1 MDPNDF
7 SLLTNKG
14 DRMPKKKKIV
24 PDTSVLING
33 IISDKIE
40 KGELSNAQIII
51 PGFVLGELQAQASR
65 GLSIGFKGLEEIEK
79 IKKVGSKHGVRVV
92 KKGRLQTLE
101 EIRLAKSGRI
111 DALIID
117 FAKKEG
123 AILYTCDLVQ
133 HMVAKVQSVE
143 AVYFKPYIKAKK
155 LRIEKMMT
163 SDTLSLHLKEGVPPM
178 RKRGRPGN
186 FKLEKVRKKPMD
198 LEEMENIIKEI
209 LDAARYEDGFIELNG
224 SEATVV
230 QLKNLRIAIAKPPF
244 SDGVEITVVRPI
256 VKLTLDD
263 YKISERLRERI
274 KKGSGIII
282 AGPPGSGKSTFAA
295 SIAEFYESLGRIV
308 KTLEQPRDLQVK
320 DEITQYT
327 KLKGSFEQTAE
338 LLLLVR
344 PDYTIFD
351 EMRTTRDFSVFR
363 DLRLAGIG
371 MVGVIHANEPIDAIQ
386 RFIGRVELGL
396 IPHLVDTVIFISGG
410 EIKDVYT
417 LELVVRVPTGMTE
430 SDLARPVV
438 EVRDFFTGELK
449 YEIYTYGEENV
460 VVPVEKR
467 EESPINKLAKK
478 KIYEEV
484 KRFDKNAEIDI
495 VGDRAIIKVDNRVI
509 PIIIGK
515 KGKTI
520 QKLEEKLGIGIEIVP
535 KTETTKREVKFE
547 TSESGKYVVL
557 RFDKRYEG
565 KNVSLFVGD
574 EFISSGIIGKN
585 GVLRIKKTSE
595 FGKKILSAVI
605 SKKLRAF
612 I

>member
-1 MDPNDF
+1 
-7 SLLTNKG
+7 
-14 DRMPKKKKIV
+14 
-24 PDTSVLING
+24 
-33 IISDKIE
+33 
-40 KGELSNAQIII
+40 
-51 PGFVLGELQAQASR
+51 
-65 GLSIGFKGLEEIEK
+65 
-79 IKKVGSKHGVRVV
+79 
-92 KKGRLQTLE
+92 
-101 EIRLAKSGRI
+101 
-111 DALIID
+111 
-117 FAKKEG
+117 
-123 AILYTCDLVQ
+123 
-133 HMVAKVQSVE
+133 
-143 AVYFKPYIKAKK
+143 
-155 LRIEKMMT
+155 
-163 SDTLSLHLKEGVPPM
+163 
-178 RKRGRPGN
+178 
-186 FKLEKVRKKPMD
+186 
-198 LEEMENIIKEI
+198 
-209 LDAARYEDGFIELNG
+209 
-224 SEATVV
+224 
-230 QLKNLRIAIAKPPF
+230 
-244 SDGVEITVVRPI
+244 
-256 VKLTLDD
+256 
-263 YKISERLRERI
+263 
-274 KKGSGIII
+274 
-282 AGPPGSGKSTFAA
+282 
-295 SIAEFYESLGRIV
+295 
-308 KTLEQPRDLQVK
+308 
-320 DEITQYT
+320 
-327 KLKGSFEQTAE
+327 
-338 LLLLVR
+338 
-344 PDYTIFD
+344 
-351 EMRTTRDFSVFR
+351 
-363 DLRLAGIG
+363 
-371 MVGVIHANEPIDAIQ
+371 VIHANEPIDAIQ

-547 TSESGKYVVL
+547 TGESGKYVVL

-565 KNVSLFVGD
+565 KNVSLFVDD
-574 EFISSGIIGKN
+574 EFVSSGIIGKN